1 MKNNPIKISFKTEVL
16 SILIIL
22 FSWAIS
28 FYFYFN
34 FPDSVPTHWNIQ
46 GEIDGWSSKALGAF
60 LLPAIN
66 IGIYLLFLAL
76 PYLDP
81 KRGNYKKFAPTYHIF
96 KNLMLLVFFAI
107 YLLTGFT
114 GLGYQINI
122 GLWIPAII
130 GLMFF
135 IMGFYMERLKLN
147 WMMGFR
153 NMWTLS
159 SDVVWGKTNKLSGK
173 LFMVSGLLIAIT
185 SILPPHFILPVFVLA
200 ILIIV
205 LVPTVLSYT
214 WYRQEIQKKK

>member
-1 MKNNPIKISFKTEVL
+1 MKNNPIKISFKTEFL

-22 FSWAIS
+22 LSWAAAI
-28 FYFYFN
+28 YFYFN

-46 GEIDGWSSKALGAF
+46 GKIDGWSSKAFGAF

-66 IGIYLLFLAL
+66 IGLYLLFIAL

-81 KRGNYKKFAPTYHIF
+81 KKENYKKFAATYHVF
-96 KNLMLLVFFAI
+96 KNLILLVFFAI
-107 YLLTGFT
+107 YLLTGFA

-122 GLWIPAII
+122 GLWIPAMI
-130 GLMFF
+130 GVMFF
-135 IMGFYMERLKLN
+135 IMGLYMEKLKLN

-159 SDVVWGKTNKLSGK
+159 SEVVWDKTNRLAGK
-173 LFMVSGLLIAIT
+173 IFMISGLLIAVT
-185 SILPPHFILPVFVLA
+185 SILPSQFILPVFILA

-205 LVPTVLSYT
+205 LVPTILSYI
-214 WYRQEIQKKK
+214 WYQQEMQKK